1 MADIAAPYYYGKYLW
16 QRVLILP
23 GFWLIVAFTS
33 LDYLEHTMLQVS
45 RKQNAVLV
53 ALLTLIVGEYQLLLN
68 VEDSEDSQN
77 HIRHLYNSVPSLL
90 CLLVVGDGARI
101 KV

>member
-1 MADIAAPYYYGKYLW
+1 MADSAAPYYYGKYLW

-23 GFWLIVAFTS
+23 VFWLIVAFTS

-53 ALLTLIVGEYQLLLN
+53 AWLTLIVGEYQLLLKSKIPKILRIIY
-68 VEDSEDSQN
+68 VTFTTQSPLS
-77 HIRHLYNSVPSLL
+77 SASL
-90 CLLVVGDGARI
+90 
-101 KV
+101 